1 MIISLMEKTMQNKNS
16 LYYKNCFNTVKKE
29 LPKSEFSQKTLVTN
43 RRDKV
48 GQSRNWEQSVDPL
61 IKRLYKPV

>member
-29 LPKSEFSQKTLVTN
+29 LPKSEFSQKTLVTE
-43 RRDKV
+43 DKV
-48 GQSRNWEQSVDPL
+48 AGTGSNQ
-61 IKRLYKPV
+61 